1 MTDRSVFQDQI
12 RQLGKLITQ
21 FDQMPEGP
29 QKVACKELVQL
40 LMDVHGAGLERVME
54 IVFEDPASGRA
65 IVDNL
70 ARDSV
75 VSSLLVLY
83 SLHPDDLETR
93 VRKAV
98 EHMLPRLR
106 KLSCNAEFVRVDEGA
121 VRLQVTTTG
130 HSCGSSTED
139 IRAIVEDVVYEFAP
153 DVVAL
158 EILGL
163 DGTIELRLCRPGE
176 FVGTKS
182 RHRCPQRPFPAR
194 GRNSRA

>member
-1 MTDRSVFQDQI
+1 MTDRSIFQDQI

-29 QKVACKELVQL
+29 QRAACKELVQL
-40 LMDVHGAGLERVME
+40 LMDVHCAGLERVME
-54 IVFEDPASGRA
+54 IVFDDPVSGRA

-70 ARDSV
+70 AKDPV

-106 KLSCNAEFVRVDEGA
+106 KRVGK
-121 VRLQVTTTG
+121 V
-130 HSCGSSTED
+130 
-139 IRAIVEDVVYEFAP
+139 
-153 DVVAL
+153 
-158 EILGL
+158 
-163 DGTIELRLCRPGE
+163 
-176 FVGTKS
+176 
-182 RHRCPQRPFPAR
+182 
-194 GRNSRA
+194 

>member
-1 MTDRSVFQDQI
+1 VTDRSVFQDQI

-29 QKVACKELVQL
+29 QRVACKELVQL

-65 IVDNL
+65 IVDKL

-98 EHMLPRLR
+98 DQMLPRLR
-106 KLSCNAEFVRVDEGA
+106 KLSCNAEIVRIDEGA
-121 VRLQVTTTG
+121 VQLQVTTTG
-130 HSCGSSTED
+130 HSCGSSAKD
-139 IRAIVEDVVYEFAP
+139 LHAIVEDVVYEFAP
-153 DVVAL
+153 DVVSL

-163 DGTIELRLCRPGE
+163 DEPSTTGFVALESLMGHNLVIATPNGHSPHAEGT
-176 FVGTKS
+176 
-182 RHRCPQRPFPAR
+182 
-194 GRNSRA
+194 SRA

>member
-29 QKVACKELVQL
+29 QKVACRELVQL

-54 IVFEDPASGRA
+54 IVFDDPDSGRA

-70 ARDSV
+70 AKDSV

-98 EHMLPRLR
+98 DQMLPRLR
-106 KLSCNAEFVRVDEGA
+106 KLSCNAELVRVDEG
-121 VRLQVTTTG
+121 VVQLQVN
-130 HSCGSSTED
+130 
-139 IRAIVEDVVYEFAP
+139 DVR
-153 DVVAL
+153 
-158 EILGL
+158 
-163 DGTIELRLCRPGE
+163 TQLRLIRQGRPRNCGRRRLRICAGCRR
-176 FVGTKS
+176 T
-182 RHRCPQRPFPAR
+182 
-194 GRNSRA
+194 

>member
-1 MTDRSVFQDQI
+1 MTDRSIFQDQI

-29 QKVACKELVQL
+29 QRAACKELVQL
-40 LMDVHGAGLERVME
+40 LMDVHCAGLERVME
-54 IVFEDPASGRA
+54 IVFDDPVSGRA

-70 ARDSV
+70 AKDPV

-106 KLSCNAEFVRVDEGA
+106 KLSGNAEFVRVDEGV

-130 HSCGSSTED
+130 HSCGSSTKD
-139 IRAIVEDVVYEFAP
+139 IRAIVEELVYEFAP

-163 DGTIELRLCRPGE
+163 DETSSSG
-176 FVGTKS
+176 FVALDSLLGQGLVMATPNG
-182 RHRCPQRPFPAR
+182 HPPQSET
-194 GRNSRA
+194 GSRA